1 MSQAGHRE
9 EIRSDEKKMKVRVKG
24 LGWER
29 NVMTLVVDFE
39 KEDKKRERAGRGEA
53 IILLEGKKK

>member
-1 MSQAGHRE
+1 
-9 EIRSDEKKMKVRVKG
+9 MKVRVKG